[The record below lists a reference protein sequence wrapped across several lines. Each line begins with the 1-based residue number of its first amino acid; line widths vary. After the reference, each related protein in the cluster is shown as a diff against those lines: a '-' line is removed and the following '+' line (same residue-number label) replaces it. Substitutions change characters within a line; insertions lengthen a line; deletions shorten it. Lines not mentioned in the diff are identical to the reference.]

1 MSMIKFFEIW
11 HNDLFDNP
19 EKDDDIIFFL
29 IGDLPFFSL
38 YCHRSE
44 RSERKVAYHC
54 KSKMYSRKGIPF
66 SSVILCLFVCC
77 NFESKLGGG
86 LEKSK

>member
-54 KSKMYSRKGIPF
+54 VGKASRFRPLF
-66 SSVILCLFVCC
+66 CVCLFVAILSQ
-77 NFESKLGGG
+77 NLGAA
-86 LEKSK
+86 

>member
-19 EKDDDIIFFL
+19 EKDLNFIATEANVTSVRWRIIV
-29 IGDLPFFSL
+29 L
-38 YCHRSE
+38 YE
-44 RSERKVAYHC
+44 
-54 KSKMYSRKGIPF
+54 SKMYSRKGIPF